1 MKYDPLKNYLSASSQ
16 ERITLSFAEIEAILS
31 FFLCRTVP
39 DGIRRGGVMADSI
52 TQAHGWTPVT
62 RLMK

>member
-31 FFLCRTVP
+31 FFSAEQCQTVS
-39 DGIRRGGVMADSI
+39 GV
-52 TQAHGWTPVT
+52 VE
-62 RLMK
+62 